1 MAVIDNRTT
10 ANGDSLLISLRTP
23 YKGVVE
29 VSDFTIDT
37 TGETPS
43 VYYRKEFRY
52 STDGVLYNDWRE
64 LTAENLRKLLLNS
77 ANNFYPQYKLTQVG
91 DGELAFNSIA
101 LEVTSIEGIV
111 ENVPLCSTSDGNA
124 GGAGGCCGGGG
135 LVYECCG
142 ADGIFNPYA
151 TGNAPTIYN
160 QMSQLVANMFGFCI
174 TYFKTSA
181 DQRSKDVVL
190 HEYNLENV
198 IAQNTVKIVVPD
210 NNLPTR
216 EINFNAMMLDFQTVF
231 EVHIVKS
238 MFWEAFGM
246 GSKPDVHDYL
256 YFEQYMNRMYEV
268 NAVSETDDYMYTGA
282 YWRVSLTPY
291 QQRAAVRFDTE
302 ELDLA
307 THTLIF
313 DNDKFNVEAKA
324 EEKDVRKPEQLNTF
338 GTGSK
343 DRVRR
348 LLDKELIIQPETIY
362 NGYTVIS
369 KHHYKLG
376 SIRAGETAVAYRY
389 DGGMNSDEERMVS
402 LWFRRGSIG
411 GRQLGD
417 KHGIKSVGKNSEG
430 YAVLTLNDEAPI
442 TDIREGTVVF
452 MRLRGYDDTQI
463 VSGVDTETNEIA
475 INSKYIRGVD
485 YGADEV
491 IGTVQW
497 RSSATL
503 FSQDDS
509 LDILATAKGVAVRVN
524 GNSYSF
530 PIYPNNTNDTI
541 KPNCW
546 YALCLALKPADNK
559 VALWVYELGSG
570 ENERN
575 KMDSKLK
582 NIYYKCLDGYGL
594 AFGEGVWRLVGSP
607 ETDVTNIRIWNS
619 IAQEELHNLLL
630 SQYTVRDAH
639 LCELCDNAQP
649 ELLLDKVTNPR

>member
-442 TDIREGTVVF
+442 TDIREGAVVF

-524 GNSYSF
+524 GNSYPF

-594 AFGEGVWRLVGSP
+594 ALGRAYGGWSARQ
-607 ETDVTNIRIWNS
+607 R
-619 IAQEELHNLLL
+619 
-630 SQYTVRDAH
+630 RM
-639 LCELCDNAQP
+639 
-649 ELLLDKVTNPR
+649 